1 MIGKAKSNKSLVAT
15 IAYNLKE
22 KAELIFTNGLSGED
36 INDYRLQMLAMQKC
50 YTGTARQLTLHVILS
65 PHISEGQ
72 NLGIDKWTEIANRYL
87 SLMRLKEYQAIGFI
101 HCDKEHRHLHLVI
114 NKVRSSNV
122 KLYHDGFIG
131 KRTQK
136 AADSIAIQMKLI
148 RAKEIMRQNNERKKK
163 LASIDKSIADFSIEA
178 TAKPIGSKQLF
189 KQQLNN
195 ILQNKTI
202 KSTEDYFTEIRKQG
216 FKLYLYHKKDTK
228 ELRGYGIE
236 KNNTKM
242 DASTI
247 GKEFTLTKLSAI
259 FMENTLKLEEE
270 LIIKNKKEND
280 YAERRGMRI

>member
-22 KAELIFTNGLSGED
+22 NAELIFTNGLSGED

-65 PHISEGQ
+65 PHISEGL
-72 NLGIDKWTEIANRYL
+72 NLDKNKWNEIANRYL
-87 SLMRLKEYQAIGFI
+87 SLMRLKEHQAIGFI
-101 HCDKEHRHLHLVI
+101 HNDKEHRHLHLVI

-148 RAKEIMRQNNERKKK
+148 RAKEIMRENNERKKK
-163 LASIDKSIADFSIEA
+163 HANIDKSIQEFSIE
-178 TAKPIGSKQLF
+178 TISEPIGSKQLF
-189 KQQLNN
+189 KQQLYN
-195 ILQNKTI
+195 ILQNSTL
-202 KSTEDYFTEIRKQG
+202 KSVEDYFAEIKKQG

-247 GKEFTLTKLSAI
+247 GKEFTITKLSTI
-259 FMENTLKLEEE
+259 FMENALKPNKEF
-270 LIIKNKKEND
+270 IINNKNENNYPKK
-280 YAERRGMRI
+280 RGIRL

>member
-36 INDYRLQMLAMQKC
+36 INDNRLQMLAMQKC

-72 NLGIDKWTEIANRYL
+72 NLRIEKWTEIANRYL
-87 SLMRLKEYQAIGFI
+87 SLMRLKEHQAIGFI
-101 HCDKEHRHLHLVI
+101 HNDKEHRHLHLVI

-163 LASIDKSIADFSIEA
+163 VANIDKDAQEFNIE
-178 TAKPIGSKQLF
+178 TISKPIGSKQLF

-195 ILQNKTI
+195 ILQGQTLN
-202 KSTEDYFTEIRKQG
+202 SVEEYFTEVKKQG
-216 FKLYLYHKKDTK
+216 FKIYLYHNKDTK

-247 GKEFTLTKLSAI
+247 DKKFTLTKLSAI
-259 FMENTLKLEEE
+259 FMENALKPNKEF
-270 LIIKNKKEND
+270 IINNKNENNYPKK
-280 YAERRGMRI
+280 RGIRL